1 MFASA
6 LKKKF
11 NYAQSVATRPDHIFL
26 VRGKDTTG
34 ERAWYY
40 VMIDRG
46 KREAFK
52 SQHRV
57 PYLKLT
63 DYGNILHSGFG
74 DYPPENIRSI
84 MEKEHG
90 FTEQD

>member
-11 NYAQSVATRPDHIFL
+11 NYAQRIASRPDHIFL
-26 VRGKDTTG
+26 VRGKDTSG

-40 VMIDRG
+40 VMIDHG
-46 KREAFK
+46 KRDMFRN
-52 SQHRV
+52 QNGV

-74 DYPPENIRSI
+74 DCPPESIRQT
-84 MEKEHG
+84 MQEEHG